1 MKNKM
6 EKREMKTKKN
16 KNTNVQLNKNK
27 LEGTLNIYT
36 SIKGTNKKK

>member
-1 MKNKM
+1 
-6 EKREMKTKKN
+6 MKTKKN

>member
-16 KNTNVQLNKNK
+16 KNTNVQLNKKIN
-27 LEGTLNIYT
+27 
-36 SIKGTNKKK
+36 